1 MNFQRLDKIISS
13 QLNISRSIARTDI
26 RKGKVTVDGN
36 IIKDPSAAVEPNSS
50 QIEYC
55 GQTVE
60 FKEHI
65 YLVMNKPKGVLC
77 ATQDKNKTTV
87 VELVPDNLRRTGIF
101 PVGRLD
107 RDTTGLLLLTD
118 DGDFAHRVI
127 SPKSDIMKRYVVDL
141 DAPIS
146 PDAAEKFRQGVV
158 LADGTQCKPA
168 ELSVLEEIRALVTI
182 SEGKYH
188 QIKRMFGTIGLGV
201 NELQRISIGGL
212 SLPKDILQGECR
224 ELTKEELES
233 ITKSS

>member
-13 QLNISRSIARTDI
+13 QLNTSRSIARNDI
-26 RKGKVTVDGN
+26 RKGKVSVDGN
-36 IIKDPSAAVEPNSS
+36 IVKDPSRSVDPVAAS
-50 QIEYC
+50 ILYC

-127 SPKSDIMKRYVVDL
+127 SPKSDISKRYVVDL
-141 DAPIS
+141 DAPIL
-146 PDAAEKFRQGVV
+146 PDGAEKFRKGVV
-158 LADGTQCKPA
+158 LADGTRCKPA
-168 ELSVLEEIRALVTI
+168 ELSVLEESRVLVTI

-212 SLPKDILQGECR
+212 SLPKDILEGECR
-224 ELTKEELES
+224 ELTKDEFES